1 MTNQLKD
8 RKQSV
13 LIVDDER
20 LGLQGIRKV
29 GRGFTDTIPA

>member
-1 MTNQLKD
+1 MTNQPKD

-20 LGLQGIRKV
+20 LGLQGIRK
-29 GRGFTDTIPA
+29 GDRGFSDTIPA